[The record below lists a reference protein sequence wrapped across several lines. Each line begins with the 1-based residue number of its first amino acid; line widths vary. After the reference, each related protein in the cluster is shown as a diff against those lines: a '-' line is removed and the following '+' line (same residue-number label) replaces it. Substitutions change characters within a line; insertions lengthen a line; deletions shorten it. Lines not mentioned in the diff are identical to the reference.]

1 MIPPMKMLAFLVP
14 VLGLVSCAG
23 YQLGGV
29 KPASLTQVKSI
40 AVPMFGNST
49 LHPRAEAL
57 ATSAVA
63 NAFVLDGTYRLAGA
77 DQADAVLQGKLSSIK
92 YAPIRSTRL
101 NTLHPEE
108 LANTVTLRWSLRDA
122 KDHTKILASGT
133 SSGSSELYVADNLQT
148 ARNNALPDALDRA
161 AQALVSTLSNGY

>member
-1 MIPPMKMLAFLVP
+1 MSPPMKTLACLVP
-14 VLGLVSCAG
+14 VWCLVSCAG
-23 YQLGGV
+23 YQLGDI

-40 AVPMFGNST
+40 AVPMFVNST

-63 NAFVLDGTYRLAGA
+63 NALVLDGTYRLTSP
-77 DQADAVLQGKLSSIK
+77 DKADAVLIGKLHSIK

-101 NTLHPEE
+101 DTLHPEE
-108 LANTVTLRWSLRDA
+108 LSNTVTLRWSLCDG
-122 KDHTKILASGT
+122 KNPGKILASGT
-133 SSGSSELYVADNLQT
+133 STGSSQLYVADNLQT
-148 ARNNALPDALDRA
+148 ARNNALPDALERA